1 MVKAERETM
10 SKVIDAKNRFL
21 SDDFNPDELLT
32 MSYGAL
38 QETVEHT
45 MQDILIMVL
54 NEGDDAWLEFGQE
67 VRSLYEQTKR
77 N

>member
-1 MVKAERETM
+1 M

-54 NEGDDAWLEFGQE
+54 NEGDDAW
-67 VRSLYEQTKR
+67 
-77 N
+77 

>member
-1 MVKAERETM
+1 M

-21 SDDFNPDELLT
+21 SDDFNPHELLT
-32 MSYGAL
+32 LSYGAL

-45 MQDILIMVL
+45 MQDILIDVL
-54 NEGDDAWLEFGQE
+54 DMGDDAWLEFGQE
-67 VRSLYEQTKR
+67 IRSLYEQTKR